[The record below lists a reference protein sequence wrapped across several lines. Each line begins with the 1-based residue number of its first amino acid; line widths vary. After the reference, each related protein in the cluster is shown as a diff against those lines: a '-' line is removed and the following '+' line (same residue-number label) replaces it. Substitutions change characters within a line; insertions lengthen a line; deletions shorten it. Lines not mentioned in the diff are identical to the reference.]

1 MTEKGDQVQKLLAA
15 LARHADL
22 VAEAF
27 DGSVETGDRQRNAGI
42 DALAAVNALKPY
54 DEDSYRLNPRLRDFI
69 ADHLLSY
76 KAYAA
81 LTRLAGPISQARQQ
95 WAEMRRNKV
104 VGSMKEVVRLERA
117 FDETVVD
124 IAYSIE
130 RNLGLLQ
137 SMVSTQYG
145 NVATLE
151 SKLNQNR
158 YYAREVTSALKEID
172 QVDSLVLTISDEAIG
187 CGLPHIRQLVTRR
200 LGSKL
205 LQWSAHIKDA
215 QATIS
220 KRLFDARLMEQRL
233 KRLARY
239 ALWLSRNKTSDGWD
253 VEVPET
259 ADVALFRPK
268 AIPIRLQ
275 PHMHVPDKASQDVLL
290 SIIAKLPPKP
300 TPSLKEELEPKS
312 QLVVS
317 DEMEESDGALQPH
330 EVALEYLLAELALSP
345 EPISLLA
352 WRDSCPELGG
362 VAEESWLIYASSQLQ
377 GGGYAV
383 RFLHEDALDPFPI
396 NESFYDVEVKIKQG
410 RVN

>member
-1 MTEKGDQVQKLLAA
+1 MTEKGDQVQKLLAT
-15 LARHADL
+15 LARNADL

-27 DGSVETGDRQRNAGI
+27 DGSVEAGDRQRNAGI

-95 WAEMRRNKV
+95 WAEIRRNKV
-104 VGSMKEVVRLERA
+104 VGNMNEVERLERA

-130 RNLGLLQ
+130 RNLALLQ
-137 SMVSTQYG
+137 AMVSTQYG

-158 YYAREVTSALKEID
+158 YYAREVISALKEID
-172 QVDSLVLTISDEAIG
+172 QVDSLVVIIAGEAVA

-259 ADVALFRPK
+259 TDVALFRPR
-268 AIPIRLQ
+268 AFPIRLQ
-275 PHMHVPDKASQDVLL
+275 PHVHAPDKASQDALL
-290 SIIAKLPPKP
+290 AVIAKLPPKSI
-300 TPSLKEELEPKS
+300 PSIKEELKITP
-312 QLVVS
+312 QLVVA
-317 DEMEESDGALQPH
+317 DEMEESDEALQPH
-330 EVALEYLLAELALSP
+330 EEALEFLLAQLALTP
-345 EPISLLA
+345 EAISLLA
-352 WRDSCPELGG
+352 WKDSCPGLTS
-362 VAEESWLIYASSQLQ
+362 VSEESWLIYASSQLQ

-383 RFLHEDALDPFPI
+383 RFLHEDTLDPFPI
-396 NESFYDVEVKIKQG
+396 NESFYDVEVNSKQG
-410 RVN
+410 RGN